1 MEALKNWDK
10 ARANDEVYSTGI
22 ASYAYA
28 STVHK
33 TQGDSFE
40 YVVIDLEDEQKN
52 LKWLYTAL
60 TRSNKDFILYAKKSI
75 KDWF

>member
-1 MEALKNWDK
+1 MIKLSIITVVRNDVKNV
-10 ARANDEVYSTGI
+10 E
-22 ASYAYA
+22 
-28 STVHK
+28 K
-33 TQGDSFE
+33 TILSVLTQNFDNFE